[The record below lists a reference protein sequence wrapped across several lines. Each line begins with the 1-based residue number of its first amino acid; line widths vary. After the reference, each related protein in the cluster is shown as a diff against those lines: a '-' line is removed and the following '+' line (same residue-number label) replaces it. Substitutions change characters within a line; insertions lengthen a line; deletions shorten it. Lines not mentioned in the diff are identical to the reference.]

1 MVKVS
6 LIVVVLFSKT
16 HDIAMLENFDSIAF
30 LFATQAIV
38 FAILSFVFFMYF
50 RAFSRDYVKYWLFS
64 LAALSCY
71 YASSAMLQGHDS
83 DSFTRVITLFYAQVQ
98 QSAFYLFL
106 VLLLLGLYCAKKQKQ
121 VNATVNI
128 SAYSAAIILGV
139 ITATFFTFN
148 ENNIINYFYLK
159 VSWQGFVFACAFLTA
174 SFCLYRDKTPHF
186 SSKILLAYSLL
197 LGLRYSLYFLISIFS
212 YTEPWFSQLQM
223 FLLYFDVGSHSV
235 LGFILLIWMQG
246 AERHVAVNAI
256 SKAQYLGKHD
266 SLTGALNRSQVMAKL
281 SEAMIISDEKK
292 SQLAIFLIDIKQFKF
307 INDSYGLKTGD
318 HILGEIAQRL
328 NNSILLPKAVGRLS
342 GDSFMFVIES
352 NLPSA
357 IERVPEHLHQLIKQA
372 FHFDNQDIHIQ
383 ASVGYCTY
391 PADGDKAEDL
401 LHNANLA
408 LHHAETNNIATTIFE
423 SGLQAEG
430 RRLLLVEKG
439 LKAALANDE
448 FVLYYQPQLNLFTN
462 RLEGVEALVRWQHP
476 EKGLLPPA
484 AFLDD
489 IEALNM
495 NSEFDNY
502 ILTKA
507 CQANA
512 RWHQKFNRRVTIAVN
527 ITAIEFQ
534 DPQLVANIQSLILT
548 YNLQPRYLEL
558 EITENVVMTDI
569 DTAMNTI
576 VSLQNMGI
584 KVSIDDFGTGYSSL
598 AYLRKLPIDKI
609 KIDRS
614 FITEVASND
623 SDMTIVKSMIE
634 LSHGLG
640 KRVLAEGVETV
651 EQLNVLRNLGCD
663 AVQGY
668 FINKPLP
675 EEKLEHYLVRKS
687 SQKK

>member
-1 MVKVS
+1 
-6 LIVVVLFSKT
+6 
-16 HDIAMLENFDSIAF
+16 MLENLDSIAF
-30 LFATQAIV
+30 LFTTQAIV

-64 LAALSCY
+64 LSALSCY
-71 YASSAMLQGHDS
+71 YASGAMLQGNDS
-83 DSFTRVITLFYAQVQ
+83 DFFTRAIALFYAQVQ

-106 VLLLLGLYCAKKQKQ
+106 VLLLLGLYSAKKQKQ
-121 VNATVNI
+121 VNVTVSI
-128 SAYSAAIILGV
+128 PACSAAIILGV
-139 ITATFFTFN
+139 TAATLFAFN
-148 ENNIINYFYLK
+148 ENNSNHYFYLN
-159 VSWQGFVFACAFLTA
+159 VGLQSFVFSCAFLTA
-174 SFCLYRDKTPHF
+174 SFTLYRDKTPHF
-186 SSKILLAYSLL
+186 SSQILLGYCLI
-197 LGLRYSLYFLISIFS
+197 LGLRYSLHFFISILAYS
-212 YTEPWFSQLQM
+212 EPWFNQLQM
-223 FLLYFDVGSHSV
+223 FLLYFDVGAHSV

-246 AERHVAVNAI
+246 VERHVAVHAI

-266 SLTGALNRSQVMAKL
+266 SLTGALNREQVMAKL
-281 SEAMIISDEKK
+281 SEAMIFADEKK
-292 SQLAIFLIDIKQFKF
+292 YQLAIFLIDIKQFKF

-328 NNSILLPKAVGRLS
+328 NNSILSPKAVGRLS

-352 NLPSA
+352 SQPA
-357 IERVPEHLHQLIKQA
+357 FIERVPEHLHQLIKQV
-372 FHFDNQDIHIQ
+372 FHFNNQDIHIQ

-391 PADGDKAEDL
+391 PADGDNAEDL

-408 LHHAETNNIATTIFE
+408 LHHAETNNIATTVFG

-430 RRLLLVEKG
+430 RRLLLVEKA

-484 AFLDD
+484 DFLAD
-489 IEALNM
+489 IDALNM

-512 RWHQKFNRRVTIAVN
+512 RWHQKYKRRVTIAVN

-569 DTAMNTI
+569 NTAMNTI

-614 FITEVASND
+614 FINEVASND
-623 SDMTIVKSMIE
+623 SDMTIVKSMID

-675 EEKLEHYLVRKS
+675 EEKLAHYLVRKS
-687 SQKK
+687 DKKGSLKKE

>member
-1 MVKVS
+1 
-6 LIVVVLFSKT
+6 
-16 HDIAMLENFDSIAF
+16 MLENLDSIAF
-30 LFATQAIV
+30 LFATQAII
-38 FAILSFVFFMYF
+38 FAILSLVFFMYF
-50 RAFSRDYVKYWLFS
+50 RAFSRNYVKYWLFS
-64 LAALSCY
+64 IMALSCY
-71 YASSAMLQGHDS
+71 YASSAILQNNDN
-83 DSFTRVITLFYAQVQ
+83 DAFTHAIALFYLQVQ
-98 QSAFYLFL
+98 QSASYLFL
-106 VLLLLGLYCAKKQKQ
+106 VLLLLGIYCAKKQKTMN
-121 VNATVNI
+121 VTVSI
-128 SAYSAAIILGV
+128 FAYSVAILLGV
-139 ITATFFTFN
+139 TATTLYTFN
-148 ENNIINYFYLK
+148 ENNSINNFYLEALH
-159 VSWQGFVFACAFLTA
+159 SFVFSCAFLTS
-174 SFCLYRDKTPHF
+174 SFYLYRDKTPHF
-186 SSKILLAYSLL
+186 SSQILLGYCLFLGLGYSLHFFISMLAYSEHL
-197 LGLRYSLYFLISIFS
+197 
-212 YTEPWFSQLQM
+212 FSQLQM
-223 FLLYFDVGSHSV
+223 FLLYFEIGAHSV
-235 LGFILLIWMQG
+235 LAFILLIWMQG
-246 AERHVAVNAI
+246 AERNIAVHAI

-281 SEAMIISDEKK
+281 SEAMVFADEKK
-292 SQLAIFLIDIKQFKF
+292 YQLAIFLIDIKQFKF

-318 HILGEIAQRL
+318 HILGVIAQRL
-328 NNSILLPKAVGRLS
+328 NNSILSPKAVGRLS

-352 NLPSA
+352 SQPSF
-357 IERVPEHLHQLIKQA
+357 IERVPEHLHQLIKQV
-372 FHFDNQDIHIQ
+372 FHFNNQDIHIQ
-383 ASVGYCTY
+383 ASVGYCIY
-391 PADGDKAEDL
+391 PADGDNAEAL

-408 LHHAETNNIATTIFE
+408 LHHAETNNIATTVFE

-430 RRLLLVEKG
+430 RRLLLVEKA

-448 FVLYYQPQLNLFTN
+448 FILYYQPQLNLLTN

-484 AFLDD
+484 AFLGD
-489 IEALNM
+489 IDALNM

-512 RWHQKFNRRVTIAVN
+512 RWHQKFKRRVTIAVN

-548 YNLQPRYLEL
+548 YNLRPRYLEL

-569 DTAMNTI
+569 NTAMNTI

-640 KRVLAEGVETV
+640 KRVLAEGVETI
-651 EQLNVLRNLGCD
+651 EQLNALRNLGCD

-675 EEKLEHYLVRKS
+675 EEKLAHYLVRKS
-687 SQKK
+687 DKK